1 MRAGY
6 LRQFMV
12 DTYGVE
18 TLRRGS
24 GVLDV
29 GGAFSLYRCTVGDP
43 VSHTTRSHCMLPV
56 AVRELSPPRR
66 AAAHS

>member
-29 GGAFSLYRCTVGDP
+29 AGACARVEEP
-43 VSHTTRSHCMLPV
+43 
-56 AVRELSPPRR
+56 
-66 AAAHS
+66 